1 MSANFRMK
9 LIKSKRMELMQTMNL
24 SLPTNTLESVD
35 ALQPTNLTSKAVIS
49 KNKGKISSQLIV

>member
-49 KNKGKISSQLIV
+49 KNKGKIPIFKLI

>member
-49 KNKGKISSQLIV
+49 KNKGKINFQLTV